1 MNRARRL
8 ALCRCLTLML
18 GGTATRGAHAGDLA
32 DLKARGELR
41 HLGVVYANFVTG
53 AGDGLDVEL
62 VQGFARSLGVRYR
75 LVPSD
80 FSTVT
85 RDLLGQEPVA
95 QGQQVHLR
103 GNYEVRGDMIAAGFT
118 VLPWR
123 ERVMLFSAP
132 TFPTQVVLVARADS
146 PVRPIVPGNDIQT
159 DIRRTRA
166 LIGQGSLLVM
176 PGTCLDPSLYNLT
189 GQGLRLRPHT
199 RSNNLNELV
208 PALLQGDADFSL
220 LDMSSAVLDLDK
232 WAGQIKLLGPVSPL
246 QTMAAAFAPRSPEL
260 RQAFNAYLGEL
271 RRSGAYARLIDKYYP
286 GIQRSFPAF
295 FSRAG

>member
-18 GGTATRGAHAGDLA
+18 GGAATLGAQAGDLA

-75 LVPSD
+75 LVLSD

-85 RDLLGQEPVA
+85 RDLLGQAPVA
-95 QGQQVHLR
+95 QGQQVQLR
-103 GNYEVRGDMIAAGFT
+103 GSYEVRGDLVAAGFT

-132 TFPTQVVLVARADS
+132 TFPTQVMLVARADS
-146 PVRPIVPGNDIQT
+146 PARPIVPSNDIPT
-159 DIRRTRA
+159 DIERTRA
-166 LIGQGSLLVM
+166 LIGRGTVLVM
-176 PGTCLDPSLYNLT
+176 PGTCLDPALYGLS
-189 GQGLRLRPHT
+189 GQGLRLRPFT

-271 RRSGAYARLIDKYYP
+271 QRSGAYARLIDKYYP